1 MKTTLTSLILF
12 TIVSPNT
19 TARDSTQWGLPEGAT
34 RQGNNL

>member
-12 TIVSPNT
+12 TIVSTIAPPP
-19 TARDSTQWGLPEGAT
+19 RSTQWGLPEGAT